1 MDLPTLVAALF
12 RSRDGFKPLKLAVS
26 DEVERREEVGLT
38 SGIRSVIFLAA
49 VMAALVVALVATR
62 LPVAQFNGGT
72 CSFQQLRLTLID
84 GNPLALP
91 SASR

>member
-12 RSRDGFKPLKLAVS
+12 RSRDGFKPLKVAVS
-26 DEVERREEVGLT
+26 DQVKRRVEVGLT

-49 VMAALVVALVATR
+49 VMAALVAAVVATL
-62 LPVAQFNGGT
+62 LPVAQFNGRT
-72 CSFQQLRLTLID
+72 YSFQQLRLTPMD

-91 SASR
+91 LASR